1 MEINSILS
9 DCIRFANQ
17 LFVSLSDLNFLQ

>member
-1 MEINSILS
+1 VEINSILS

>member
-1 MEINSILS
+1 MEIKSILL